1 MQEPIINKVAQSG
14 LITLNLEKY
23 YPQGERKQIDL
34 KDVLFMGMILKEKD
48 FRQWVKEHD
57 WNQYQNTFVAVYCS
71 TDAIIPTWAYM
82 LVASKLSGIAT
93 KVVFGDLQ
101 TLESILWEDAIKD
114 IDQEQYRDQKMVIKG
129 CSNLPVSEAAYLLI
143 TQKLTPVVSSLMFGE
158 PCSTV
163 PVYKAHKKE
172 NLVD

>member
-14 LITLNLEKY
+14 LITFNLENY

-34 KDVLFMGMILKEKD
+34 KEVLFMGMILKEKD

-57 WNQYQNTFVAVYCS
+57 WQQYQHSFVAVNCS
-71 TDAIIPTWAYM
+71 ADAIIPTWAYM
-82 LVASKLSGIAT
+82 LIASKLSGIAA
-93 KVVFGDLQ
+93 KVVFGDVHA
-101 TLESILWEDAIKD
+101 LESILWEEVINK
-114 IDQEQYRDQKMVIKG
+114 IDSEQFRDQKMVIKG

-163 PVYKAHKKE
+163 PVYKAPKKE
-172 NLVD
+172 V